1 MTENQNQTNA
11 QALNQ
16 EQIALIRS
24 QTFQYM
30 DIALENKAIR
40 DDRKFDTETHY
51 LNLINDCKAL
61 IRLNK
66 NKSKRMTTQYINK
79 KIDEEEF
86 NKKIKFLKN
95 GIEAT
100 KELIK
105 EYKQDI
111 LKELQDIND
120 YNILISELKKIMFNT
135 DNYDI
140 NDIYLIKLVKN
151 KYDACIIHKS
161 FLNKEDNIYKVS
173 INTLRRIDDVSYY
186 YCYGEE

>member
-11 QALNQ
+11 QALK
-16 EQIALIRS
+16 QIKLIRS

-30 DIALENKAIR
+30 DIAIENKAIR
-40 DDRKFDTETHY
+40 DERNFDTETHY
-51 LNLINDCKAL
+51 NNLINDCKAQ
-61 IRLNK
+61 IRINK
-66 NKSKRMTTQYINK
+66 NKSKTITTQYINK

-86 NKKIKFLKN
+86 NKKINHLKN
-95 GIEAT
+95 SIEAN
-100 KELIK
+100 KDEIK
-105 EYKQDI
+105 ECKKQCKI
-111 LKELQDIND
+111 ELQDIND

-140 NDIYLIKLVKN
+140 NDIYLIDLVKN

-161 FLNKEDNIYKVS
+161 FLNKEDNIYKMS
-173 INTLRRIDDVSYY
+173 INTLRRIDDVTYY